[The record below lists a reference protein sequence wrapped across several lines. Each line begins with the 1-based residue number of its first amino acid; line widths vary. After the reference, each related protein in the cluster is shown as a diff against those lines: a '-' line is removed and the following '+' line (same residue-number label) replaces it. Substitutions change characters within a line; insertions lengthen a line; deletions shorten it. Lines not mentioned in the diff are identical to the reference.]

1 MAATGTNTNTSAGA
15 DNLTDRLRFALTRL
29 SNQQKILLLVS
40 LAAIVALVVATSTWL
55 KHADYRILFSNISER
70 DGGAIIAA
78 LDQMNVPYK
87 FSDSG
92 GAVLIPGGK
101 VHESNRLAPSS
112 RPACT
117 WRYPSRAFLYVKN

>member
-1 MAATGTNTNTSAGA
+1 MLFAFCLIN
-15 DNLTDRLRFALTRL
+15 RLRFALTRL

-101 VHESNRLAPSS
+101 VHEVRLRLASQGL
-112 RPACT
+112 PALGDTQAERFCT
-117 WRYPSRAFLYVKN
+117 